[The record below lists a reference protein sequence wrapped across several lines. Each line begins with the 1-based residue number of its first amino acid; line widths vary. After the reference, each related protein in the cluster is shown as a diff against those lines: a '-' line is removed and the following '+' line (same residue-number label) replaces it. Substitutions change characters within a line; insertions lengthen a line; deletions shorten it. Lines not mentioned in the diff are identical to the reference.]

1 MAPPLK
7 DVLGHRFVDSF
18 MVHPVNL
25 RAAAPILRLRRVIAS
40 WNPELLVYLTGP
52 RGQVRAVRD
61 AVFFRLCGVRR
72 IVGLPIGARAHHL
85 GPTADGLWESEA
97 SRLARCIDTIGD
109 ARLDDPTSWS
119 LDFTPEERIE
129 ASRVLGDWTGAA
141 AFVVAGIGTKRPDKN
156 WGEANWR
163 RVLGSLSFARP
174 DLGLAFVGASEE
186 RTSADQLARAWR
198 GPVTNLCGRT
208 SPRVCALV
216 IARSQMFVGHDSGPM
231 HLAAS
236 VGVPAVAVFSTI
248 AKPGLWFPHG
258 SHHRVLYP
266 GLRWSG
272 GSPLV
277 FRDATGETSVADIPP
292 DQVSAACTSLLAA
305 TA

>member
-1 MAPPLK
+1 
-7 DVLGHRFVDSF
+7 
-18 MVHPVNL
+18 
-25 RAAAPILRLRRVIAS
+25 
-40 WNPELLVYLTGP
+40 
-52 RGQVRAVRD
+52 VRD
-61 AVFFRLCGVRR
+61 AVFFRLCGIKW
-72 IVGLPIGARAHHL
+72 IVGLPIGARARHR

-119 LDFTPEERIE
+119 LDFTPEERIQ
-129 ASRVLGDWTGAA
+129 ASRILGGWAGEA
-141 AFVVAGIGTKRPDKN
+141 AFVVAGIGTKRSDKN
-156 WGEANWR
+156 WGDANWR
-163 RVLGSLSFARP
+163 RALGSLSSTDP
-174 DLGLAFVGASEE
+174 HLGLALVGASED
-186 RTSADQLARAWR
+186 RATAGPLAQVWR

-216 IARSQMFVGHDSGPM
+216 IARSRMFVGHDSGPM

-236 VGVPAVAVFSTI
+236 VGVPAVAIFSSI

-258 SHHRVLYP
+258 LHHRVLYP

-277 FRDATGETSVADIPP
+277 YRDATGETSVTDIPP
-292 DQVSAACTSLLAA
+292 DQVSAACATLLAT